1 MAIDEHTQLGRA
13 KNALLS
19 LLERRLSVPKIYFD
33 ANWAGTNVE
42 VLAIDR
48 DGVGDVHAI
57 LLFARPAL
65 QAPTP
70 DLAQEA
76 QQISHLLGHCAE
88 LPAQYKYIAAVD
100 VTELGSMF
108 PFQLPEGM
116 RDHSF
121 SPDGLGRVGFI
132 AVEVPR
138 EYEPK
143 ATVIV
148 RPERF
153 RALVA
158 SLADEYIHQHSAD
171 WEIRA

>member
-1 MAIDEHTQLGRA
+1 MAMHERTQMGRA
-13 KNALLS
+13 KNAILS
-19 LLERRLSVPKIYFD
+19 LLERRLSVPKIYLD
-33 ANWAGTNVE
+33 AQWAGTTVE

-48 DGVGDVHAI
+48 DGVGDVHAV
-57 LLFARPAL
+57 LMFARPTL
-65 QAPTP
+65 HAPVP
-70 DLAQEA
+70 DLAQET
-76 QQISHLLGHCAE
+76 QQISSLLGRCAE

-108 PFQLPEGM
+108 PFELPEEM

-132 AVEVPR
+132 SAEVPR
-138 EYEPK
+138 DHEPK
-143 ATVIV
+143 VTVIV

-158 SLADEYIHQHSAD
+158 TLAYDYVHQHSAD